1 MPENSLVPAVE
12 DRIGAW
18 VEFQRLQRIQKRK
31 EKEGFTITIS
41 RTFGCEGYVL
51 AEALKKQLESETGKT
66 WTIFDK
72 ALIDKINSEHSLSK
86 NLLENLGGQSTFV
99 DEIVAGLSEHWKSE
113 RDTFRLMA
121 KTIYSIA
128 NEGNAIIV
136 GRGAA
141 LISKSLKNAYHFRL
155 EAPLQFRIAK
165 FASRARLTSE
175 EAKEIV
181 VKKEHQRNKF
191 FESFLNQDIANSE
204 NYHAIFNNKK
214 CHVEGI
220 ASTISHYIKSV

>member
-1 MPENSLVPAVE
+1 MGGVSKTRE
-12 DRIGAW
+12 DTATKG
-18 VEFQRLQRIQKRK
+18 KK
-31 EKEGFTITIS
+31 EAFTITIS

-51 AEALKKQLESETGKT
+51 AEALKRQLESETGKT

-72 ALIDKINSEHSLSK
+72 ALIDKINGEHSLSK
-86 NLLENLGGQSTFV
+86 NLMENLGGQSTFV

-113 RDTFRLMA
+113 RDTFQLMA

-141 LISKSLKNAYHFRL
+141 LIANSIKKAYHFRIV
-155 EAPLQFRIAK
+155 APLQFRISK
-165 FASRARLTSE
+165 FATRTRLTSE
-175 EAKEIV
+175 EAKTIV
-181 VKKEHQRNKF
+181 VKKEAQRNKF
-191 FESFLNQDIANSE
+191 FESFLNKNIDNPE

-214 CHVEGI
+214 CHVDGI
-220 ASTISHYIKSV
+220 ASTILHYIQSV